1 MVRSRSKEVKKERPH
16 KINQGKG
23 KTERDRETKK
33 LTERKQREGKAKK
46 KKKRPRAVKNRAE
59 QAPNANG
66 RVLQF
71 TITHITSYILLRP

>member
-33 LTERKQREGKAKK
+33 LTARKQREGKAKNALAQS
-46 KKKRPRAVKNRAE
+46 RIE
-59 QAPNANG
+59 QNKPQTPMVACSN
-66 RVLQF
+66 LQSH
-71 TITHITSYILLRP
+71 T